1 MKFFRFGLWIV
12 VFALCTS
19 CLWPATLFNNILFF
33 LSCVCTM
40 EVVGI
45 SVEVRKFVFL
55 ESDPDISGFT
65 SIEM

>member
-1 MKFFRFGLWIV
+1 
-12 VFALCTS
+12 
-19 CLWPATLFNNILFF
+19 
-33 LSCVCTM
+33 M

-65 SIEM
+65 CIEMKICWQGSVFILFSYDTAMYENELIKSKEDKISNKSKI